1 MKNQT
6 AAKIALLLSGVMAR
20 LAENFAFF
28 KQIDIVFR
36 SGRRT
41 FSATV
46 TAQAEDSFLIRYN
59 GTQRQTNRDG
69 ISAFVTAECVKY
81 DEVQVTYQ
89 ERGAQIV
96 VEGSDRGVKT
106 RQMDAAD
113 SAAAPQKLQNTGA
126 RDYIIKVG
134 QADALLK
141 EIGILSAEGKL
152 KNDMLRKYSQIDH
165 YIELVAPLVDA
176 LPNDRCVTVLD
187 CACGKSYLSFV
198 LNYYMR
204 DMRKMNCRFIGI
216 DYNKDVIAS
225 SQKMARNLGY
235 HNMEFLCADLNA
247 YVPDKPIDML
257 VSLHACDTAT
267 DMALGLGIRSGV
279 GAIVCVP
286 CCHKEMLSQ
295 YACEPFNALLKFPV
309 FKARLADDLTDAM
322 RALYLEARGYEVTAL
337 EYISPLET
345 PKNLMIKAVKRSAG
359 NKKAMEEYQRLCEF
373 LHVRL
378 SVEAYAQPLTEE

>member
-6 AAKIALLLSGVMAR
+6 AAKVALLLSGVMAR

-36 SGRRT
+36 SGRKS
-41 FSATV
+41 FSASV

-59 GTQRQTNRDG
+59 GTQMQTDREG
-69 ISAFVTAECVKY
+69 ISAFITAECVKY
-81 DEVQVTYQ
+81 DEVQVIYQ

-106 RQMDAAD
+106 RQTDAAD
-113 SAAAPQKLQNTGA
+113 SAAAPQKPQNTGA

-225 SQKMARNLGY
+225 SQKMARNLDY
-235 HNMEFLCADLNA
+235 HNMEFLCADLNV

-295 YACEPFNALLKFPV
+295 YACEPLNALLKFPV

-359 NKKAMEEYQRLCEF
+359 NKKAMEAYQKLCEF

-378 SVEAYAQPLTEE
+378 SVEAYARPLTEE